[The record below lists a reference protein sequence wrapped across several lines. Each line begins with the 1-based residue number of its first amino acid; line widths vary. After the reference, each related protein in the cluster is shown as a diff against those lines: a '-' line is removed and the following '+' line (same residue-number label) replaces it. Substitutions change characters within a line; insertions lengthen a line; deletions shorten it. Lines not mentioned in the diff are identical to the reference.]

1 VYGTHPYMLMNYTDT
16 LDDVFTL
23 AHEMGHSMH
32 TILSHETQPFIYS
45 SYTIFVAE
53 VPSTLSEA
61 LLLDYM
67 LERSRDPVERV
78 VLLQHAI
85 DNITSTFYTQVM
97 FADFEL
103 RVHRLAEQDK
113 PITSEILTET
123 YTSLLKDYYGDAV
136 DLNDLTG
143 VTWARI
149 PHFFNSPY
157 YVYQYATCFASAA
170 KIVQEITS
178 GDDAARE
185 AARERY
191 LTLLRSGGND
201 HPMSQ
206 LKKAGVDLGSS
217 DTIRA
222 IIEQLDSLVTRLEAE
237 LSELDAHRS

>member
-1 VYGTHPYMLMNYTDT
+1 
-16 LDDVFTL
+16 
-23 AHEMGHSMH
+23 
-32 TILSHETQPFIYS
+32 
-45 SYTIFVAE
+45 
-53 VPSTLSEA
+53 
-61 LLLDYM
+61 
-67 LERSRDPVERV
+67 
-78 VLLQHAI
+78 
-85 DNITSTFYTQVM
+85 M

-103 RVHRLAEQDK
+103 RVHKLAEEDK

-123 YTSLLKDYYGDAV
+123 YTALLKDYYGDAV

-170 KIVQEITS
+170 KLATEITAGGPAS
-178 GDDAARE
+178 RD

-201 HPMSQ
+201 HPMEQ
-206 LKKAGVDLGSS
+206 LKKAGVDLSAS

-222 IIEQLDSLVTRLEAE
+222 ILQQLDALVTRLEAE
-237 LSELDAHRS
+237 LGAITG